1 LIGAAVVVAA
11 TVGAGAALALNGSGS
26 GSAPPTAASSS
37 ASAPASTSLPGSVQ
51 ALDDPTNIIPS
62 GWTQQT
68 VQPSDTGTHAGFSI
82 AVPPG
87 WTEKR
92 SGQVTYFYAP
102 GGGWFMKIDLTPHTH
117 PNMLT
122 EAKYLESQVVAKD
135 KFPNYRR
142 ASLRAVPIR
151 GTNGAFWQFT
161 WVLSGNTETRSDD
174 ILFVKPTAAG
184 SQSYA
189 IYFRAPTP
197 GNDWNTKY
205 LPVFKK
211 MLRTFQTV
219 PS

>member
-1 LIGAAVVVAA
+1 VVVAA
-11 TVGAGAALALNGSGS
+11 AVGAGAAFALNGNS
-26 GSAPPTAASSS
+26 SASPPTATASNS
-37 ASAPASTSLPGSVQ
+37 ASASPNANLPGSVQ
-51 ALDDPTNIIPS
+51 AIDSPTNTIPA
-62 GWTQQT
+62 GWTRQII
-68 VQPSDTGTHAGFSI
+68 QPSDTGTHAGFSI

-87 WTEKR
+87 WTEHR

-102 GGGWFMKIDLTPHTH
+102 GGGWLMKIDLTPHTYAD
-117 PNMLT
+117 MLT

-135 KFPNYRR
+135 KFPQYKR

-161 WVLSGNTETRSDD
+161 WVNSGSVETRSDD

-219 PS
+219 QS